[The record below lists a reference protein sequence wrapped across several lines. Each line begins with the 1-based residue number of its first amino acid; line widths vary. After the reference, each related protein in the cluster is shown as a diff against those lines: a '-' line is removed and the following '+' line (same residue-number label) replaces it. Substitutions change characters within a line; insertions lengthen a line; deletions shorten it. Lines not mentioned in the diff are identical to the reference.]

1 MLNSVVFDLDDT
13 LYKEIDYVKS
23 GFNAVS
29 NYISKL
35 AKLDRK
41 IVFDKILNNYYSGG
55 NAFLETKKELKLNV
69 SIDKMISI
77 YRSHKPSI
85 SLDEKTKNVLGILYN
100 KNELKGIVSD
110 GRLIQ
115 QQNKIYALG
124 LDEYFRDIIISEEF
138 GSEKPSK
145 ENYSHFMNMEK
156 DVDMKYYYVGD
167 NLAKDFISPNKLG
180 WTTICLKDNGQN
192 IHEQDFTLKKEY
204 LPKYTIDNIE
214 DILEIINE
222 K

>member
-13 LYKEIDYVKS
+13 LYKEIYYVKS

-35 AKLDRK
+35 AKWDRK

-55 NAFLETKKELKLNV
+55 NSFLETKKELKLNI

-145 ENYSHFMNMEK
+145 ENYSHFKKSTE
-156 DVDMKYYYVGD
+156 DVDVNYYYVGD
-167 NLAKDFISPNKLG
+167 NPKKDFISPNKLG

-214 DILEIINE
+214 DLLEIINE